1 MSKSKKDILNEMKQ
15 MAYLMGYDRSKT
27 IFEQGNKKTNLL
39 SEQIMS
45 DELSSDLYRGADGTI
60 QAFFDVIT
68 LGGVDWIDDWLSDK
82 GDMGGGEK
90 YTLGMS
96 PETFPQIK
104 KSIDALSIELGID
117 LWGKND
123 IRIISREQA
132 KKYVKLL
139 YKAMKGMGT
148 NLKEKNGII
157 DVLEDVDSVLDL
169 SRISYEFGT
178 IEGETLEEWF
188 DGDLS
193 DFDMNKFLRAPLAD
207 KPFMIYKG
215 KGFDSGAEV
224 LTTLAKENK
233 IEEKNPKADQEDFNT
248 VFNALKGKGFDC
260 VTEYLEGMEVGHTPK
275 GVPYIMYVD
284 GDTKL
289 NLFANGRFS
298 EPSTGEM
305 GKIQPCVDAVKESI
319 IRSISEQFTV
329 KMDGSD
335 EVRVIKDVKVDTTVD
350 TTVDSDDTEG
360 DVSTEKTT
368 KTKKSSS
375 WRKEPN
381 TEPTEG
387 DQSTIISKG
396 HYNKNNDS
404 NVKKIQK
411 ALGIKED
418 GLFGSDTKKSV
429 SAYQKEN
436 GLTVDGVVGYET
448 WVKMTSAGVGSE
460 VTDNEEVGGETVNPK
475 KEEEIIKKVEGM
487 DPKEVLDSLKT
498 MSAPNEDDCIM
509 IVAAARD
516 ALPMKDVNA
525 TKILQ
530 ACFKKYNFKR
540 KTRKGVKKAYGIKG
554 NGELRK

>member
-27 IFEQGNKKTNLL
+27 IFEQGNKKSNLL
-39 SEQIMS
+39 SEKAIGGEKQINEIVPLIVGAVVLS
-45 DELSSDLYRGADGTI
+45 ELTGVSS
-60 QAFFDVIT
+60 
-68 LGGVDWIDDWLSDK
+68 WIRKWWSDK
-82 GDMGGGEK
+82 GDMGAGDKYKVAVNRSTFEDIEK
-90 YTLGMS
+90 AMT
-96 PETFPQIK
+96 
-104 KSIDALSIELGID
+104 ELGFKVGRD
-117 LWGKND
+117 VWEGVDVMSRTEAND
-123 IRIISREQA
+123 FANE
-132 KKYVKLL
+132 L
-139 YKAMKGMGT
+139 YESMDGPGT
-148 NLKEKNGII
+148 
-157 DVLEDVDSVLDL
+157 DEDVMFEVLNNVGSILDFT
-169 SRISYEFGT
+169 RISYEYGKK
-178 IEGETLEEWF
+178 EGETLEEWI
-188 DGDLS
+188 DGDFS
-193 DFDMNKFLRAPLAD
+193 DADINKLIIRRLAK
-207 KPFMIYKG
+207 KPFIVYNK
-215 KGFDSGAEV
+215 KQYDNGADFIADVEADN
-224 LTTLAKENK
+224 TA
-233 IEEKNPKADQEDFNT
+233 EKNPKADQEDFNT

-298 EPSTGEM
+298 DVVTGEM

-429 SAYQKEN
+429 STYQKEN

>member
-27 IFEQGNKKTNLL
+27 IFEQANKKSNLL
-39 SEQIMS
+39 NEEAIGGEKQINEIVPLIVGAVVISE
-45 DELSSDLYRGADGTI
+45 LTGVSSWIRG
-60 QAFFDVIT
+60 
-68 LGGVDWIDDWLSDK
+68 WWSDK
-82 GDMGGGEK
+82 GDMGAGDKYKVAVNRSTFEDIEK
-90 YTLGMS
+90 AMT
-96 PETFPQIK
+96 
-104 KSIDALSIELGID
+104 ELGFKVGHD
-117 LWGKND
+117 VWEGVDVMSRTEAND
-123 IRIISREQA
+123 FANE
-132 KKYVKLL
+132 L
-139 YKAMKGMGT
+139 YESMDGIGT
-148 NLKEKNGII
+148 
-157 DVLEDVDSVLDL
+157 DEDVMSEVLNNVGSILDFT
-169 SRISYEFGT
+169 RISYEYGKK
-178 IEGETLEEWF
+178 EGETLEEWI
-188 DGDLS
+188 DGDFS
-193 DFDMNKFLRAPLAD
+193 DADINKLIIRRLAK
-207 KPFMIYKG
+207 KPFIVYNK
-215 KGFDSGAEV
+215 KQYDNGADFIADVEADN
-224 LTTLAKENK
+224 TA
-233 IEEKNPKADQEDFNT
+233 EKNPKEDQEDFNT

-319 IRSISEQFTV
+319 IRSISEQFIV

-350 TTVDSDDTEG
+350 SDDTEG
-360 DVSTEKTT
+360 GVEPETTT
-368 KTKKSSS
+368 KKKSSSS

-387 DQSTIISKG
+387 DESTVISKG

-411 ALGIKED
+411 VLGIKED
-418 GLFGSDTKKSV
+418 GLFGPGTKKSV

-436 GLTVDGVVGYET
+436 GLTVDGTVGYET
-448 WVKMTSAGVGSE
+448 WVKMTSGGAESE
-460 VTDNEEVGGETVNPK
+460 GTEKEEEAGGETINPK
-475 KEEEIIKKVEGM
+475 KEEEIVKKVEGM

-498 MSAPNEDDCIM
+498 MSVPNKDECVM

-530 ACFKKYNFKR
+530 ACFKKYNFKL
-540 KTRKGVKKAYGIKG
+540 KTRKGVKKAYGIKS